1 MHAIKYSWLI
11 LIVGLIFGLSAC
23 NLGQEPEATP
33 DVALIFTSAVETV
46 AAQFSFEQTQTALAA
61 PSSTQPP
68 TATLIP
74 TFSIESSSTPLGG
87 TPLATFGFGTQAS
100 PLSTISTA
108 TPIAIL
114 SNPSGPVCMDSAFI
128 ADITHPD
135 NSVVQDN
142 TWLEKFWSIQNTG
155 TCTWDDG
162 FSLQP
167 VLGDAKG
174 EWLIDTTK
182 KFVDPGEIV
191 EISIEIKTPSTGGDW
206 GGCWKME
213 GDNGQL
219 FGTLLC
225 LLVNVQ

>member
-1 MHAIKYSWLI
+1 M
-11 LIVGLIFGLSAC
+11 
-23 NLGQEPEATP
+23 
-33 DVALIFTSAVETV
+33 
-46 AAQFSFEQTQTALAA
+46 
-61 PSSTQPP
+61 
-68 TATLIP
+68 
-74 TFSIESSSTPLGG
+74 
-87 TPLATFGFGTQAS
+87 
-100 PLSTISTA
+100 
-108 TPIAIL
+108 
-114 SNPSGPVCMDSAFI
+114 
-128 ADITHPD
+128 
-135 NSVVQDN
+135 VQDN